1 MKIVG
6 ETLVKSTDSGTT
18 ASISSV
24 EPFSRKGKTFYK
36 IELYVSNDGRSSV
49 EGNFEITPNTKL
61 VEGISLGNTILTVD
75 STLSFPESGTLISGD
90 NTISYTSKSVN
101 QFFGCAGITTT
112 VVSSS
117 NIRSNDT
124 YFSYENGDTS
134 KKVELLILG
143 VINELNEESENF
155 KSSEGDIITIKNIGD
170 KIKNNNSNWKE
181 IFANSL
187 IYNTSVRYKISN
199 NSTNELS
206 SSIDRSSLK
215 IGDEVEILERGTETV
230 VTSLNPIYIKGIDN
244 STNTLSLQNK
254 PTLNSNTKYDLRRK
268 LNKSQYEGLP
278 DVLNL
283 YVDLDEYAYVASNS
297 LPSSIRSNF
306 KFDDNS
312 VIDDYRLD
320 IQESVKSVNVN
331 STSNLKDLLNDV
343 YNTFEVNSVPFITG
357 DQVYYS
363 SQEEPLVGLTTGT
376 YFVKKLSNTKFQLH
390 GSQSTIAFLW
400 K

>member
-1 MKIVG
+1 M
-6 ETLVKSTDSGTT
+6 
-18 ASISSV
+18 
-24 EPFSRKGKTFYK
+24 
-36 IELYVSNDGRSSV
+36 
-49 EGNFEITPNTKL
+49 
-61 VEGISLGNTILTVD
+61 
-75 STLSFPESGTLISGD
+75 
-90 NTISYTSKSVN
+90 
-101 QFFGCAGITTT
+101 
-112 VVSSS
+112 
-117 NIRSNDT
+117 
-124 YFSYENGDTS
+124 
-134 KKVELLILG
+134 
-143 VINELNEESENF
+143 
-155 KSSEGDIITIKNIGD
+155 
-170 KIKNNNSNWKE
+170 
-181 IFANSL
+181 
-187 IYNTSVRYKISN
+187 
-199 NSTNELS
+199 
-206 SSIDRSSLK
+206 K

-331 STSNLKDLLNDV
+331 STANLKDLLNDV

-363 SQEEPLVGLTTGT
+363 SQGEPLVGLTTGT

-390 GSQSTIAFLW
+390 GSQSTIAAGSNLTFQIPPAGVGIHTFILNSQ
-400 K
+400 KNSEIQPQKLLRKIPLEKNINLGSGQLTTAGKTGVLINGVETVSYTHLTLPTKA